1 MVAPIYRF
9 VGSEEK
15 ICVRLRCRAL
25 SNGSVTTRGRSD
37 PGAKGRK
44 TMVFGRKKRAIM
56 RLLVVEDEPLV
67 AFDNEHSL
75 TEEGFEVVATVDRVA
90 DAIAV
95 LDAKNDIHLVLAD
108 VSLPDGSGIDIA
120 RHAHARGIAVI
131 FCTGE
136 CPEGGRPFARG
147 CLAKPYRPA
156 DLIAA
161 IAAVDG
167 QIQGRKAP
175 RRLPRGF
182 SLFEQPVAA

>member
-1 MVAPIYRF
+1 
-9 VGSEEK
+9 
-15 ICVRLRCRAL
+15 
-25 SNGSVTTRGRSD
+25 
-37 PGAKGRK
+37 
-44 TMVFGRKKRAIM
+44 MVFGRKKRVIL
-56 RLLVVEDEPLV
+56 RLLIVEDEPLV

-75 TEEGFEVVATVDRVA
+75 TEEGFEIVATVDRVA

-95 LDAKNDIHLVLAD
+95 LDADADVHLVLAD
-108 VSLPDGSGIDIA
+108 VNLTDGSGIDIA
-120 RHAHARGIAVI
+120 RHAHERGVAVI
-131 FCTGE
+131 FCTGD
-136 CPEGGRPFARG
+136 CPEGGRAFARG

-167 QIQGRKAP
+167 QLQGRNAP